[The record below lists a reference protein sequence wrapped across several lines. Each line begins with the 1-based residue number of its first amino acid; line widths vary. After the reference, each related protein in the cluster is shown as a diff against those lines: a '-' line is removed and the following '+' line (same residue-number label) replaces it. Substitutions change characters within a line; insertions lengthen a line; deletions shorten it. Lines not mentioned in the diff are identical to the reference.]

1 MVSDMNLQERYQK
14 YDNWAWL
21 YNTTMGPEYCQNQLQ
36 PLEKMLLPQLSPHAE
51 ILDLCCGTG
60 HLMNKVC
67 EKGYQLTGFD
77 GSEEMLEY
85 ARQNAPQAKFILGD
99 ARNFELPKHFDAVFS
114 TSASLNHILDIEE
127 LRQVF
132 QNVYSSLKENGL
144 FLFDIN
150 HQGQMEK
157 WWKGDLVEGEIEN
170 HFAWA
175 ITPHYN
181 KDEELGYFKVTIYQA
196 PTQKRYSPL
205 VSLQKQFKKLLYKL
219 LSLRRLTRFRL
230 KILNQFSSWE
240 KDWQGSDIIYEVRG
254 YSATEVKQLLEE
266 VGFID
271 VEIRT
276 IDGDLQLD
284 NNHSAYFIARKHS
297 Q

>member
-1 MVSDMNLQERYQK
+1 MVSDMNLQERYNE

-21 YNTTMGPEYCQNQLQ
+21 YNTTMGPEYCKNQLQ
-36 PLEKMLLPQLSPHAE
+36 PIEKMLLPYLSQNAE

-60 HLMNKVC
+60 HLMKKLS

-85 ARQNAPQAKFILGD
+85 ARQNAPKAQFILGD
-99 ARNFELPKHFDAVFS
+99 ARNFELPECFDAAFS
-114 TSASLNHILDIEE
+114 TSASLNHILELEE
-127 LRQVF
+127 LRLVF
-132 QNVYSSLKENGL
+132 KNVYSSLKEKGL

-157 WWKGDLVEGEIEN
+157 WWKGHLVEGEIEN

-175 ITPHYN
+175 ITPNYN
-181 KDEELGYFKVTIYQA
+181 TNDQLGYFKVTIYK
-196 PTQKRYSPL
+196 PPSQKRYSPL
-205 VSLQKQFKKLLYKL
+205 VSLQKQFKALLYKL

-240 KDWQGSDIIYEVRG
+240 TDWQRSEIIYKVRG
-254 YSATEVKQLLEE
+254 YSATEVKQVLKE
-266 VGFID
+266 VGFVD

-276 IDGDLQLD
+276 IEGNLQLD
-284 NNHSAYFIARKHS
+284 NNHSAYFVCLKNS
-297 Q
+297 N

>member
-14 YDNWAWL
+14 YDDWAWL

-36 PLEKMLLPQLSPHAE
+36 PLEKMLLPHLSPHAE

-99 ARNFELPKHFDAVFS
+99 ARKFELPKHFDAVFS

-181 KDEELGYFKVTIYQA
+181 KNEQLGYFKVTIYQT
-196 PTQKRYSPL
+196 PTQKRYSPF

-240 KDWQGSDIIYEVRG
+240 KDWQRSEIIYEVRG
-254 YSATEVKQLLEE
+254 YSATEVKQLLKE

-284 NNHSAYFIARKHS
+284 NNHSAYFIARKNS
-297 Q
+297 